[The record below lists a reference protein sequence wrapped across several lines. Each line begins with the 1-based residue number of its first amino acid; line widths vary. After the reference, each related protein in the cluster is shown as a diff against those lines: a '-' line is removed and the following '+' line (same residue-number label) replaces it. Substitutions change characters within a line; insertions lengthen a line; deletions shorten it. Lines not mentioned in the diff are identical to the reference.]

1 MIQINLL
8 RISPDS
14 KYLEFS
20 VECPANYRFNTL
32 SIKKFDYLTTTGYP
46 TNSGGFV
53 EAGNLYKKTSTKE
66 VMRIATSIFGGTG
79 MFQVVFKVSWEGV
92 GEEPLYADG
101 TKLSDKETIGV
112 CSDVNNIYEY
122 LLQCL
127 LNLDSKCSSLTND
140 TRRAFILLFA
150 HQEAMRLE
158 RIDEAEN
165 FYEKAAEFYNI
176 LKNNF
181 TNCTATNRLNTNN
194 CGCK

>member
-14 KYLEFS
+14 QYLEFS
-20 VECPANYRFNTL
+20 VECQANYRFNLL

-46 TNSGGFV
+46 ANSYGFID
-53 EAGNLYKKTSTKE
+53 ASNLYKQTSTKE
-66 VMRIATSIFGGTG
+66 VMRIETSIFGGTG
-79 MFQVVFKVSWEGV
+79 MFQVVFGV
-92 GEEPLYADG
+92 MWTGLGDEPLYADG
-101 TKLSDKETIGV
+101 SKLSDKQVIGI
-112 CSDVNNIYEY
+112 CSDINNIYTY

-127 LNLDSKCSSLTND
+127 LSLDEKCATLTND
-140 TRRAFILLFA
+140 AKLAFITIFA

-158 RIDEAEN
+158 RIDEAE
-165 FYEKAAEFYNI
+165 YFYNI

-181 TNCTATNRLNTNN
+181 SNCEVTNRLNTTD

>member
-14 KYLEFS
+14 QYLEFS
-20 VECPANYRFNTL
+20 VECPTNYRFETL
-32 SIKKFDYLTTTGYP
+32 SIKKYDYLTTTGYP
-46 TNSGGFV
+46 TNYGGFV
-53 EAGNLYKKTSTKE
+53 QAGNLYKKTSTKE
-66 VMRIATSIFGGTG
+66 VMRLATSIFGGTG
-79 MFQVVFKVSWEGV
+79 MFQVVFKVNWI
-92 GEEPLYADG
+92 GEENEPLYADG

-127 LNLDSKCSSLTND
+127 LSLDTKCSTLTND
-140 TRRAFILLFA
+140 TRRAFTILFG

-158 RIDEAEN
+158 RLDEAE
-165 FYEKAAEFYNI
+165 YFYNL

-181 TNCTATNRLNTNN
+181 TNCIDTNRLNTTN
-194 CGCK
+194 CGCR

>member
-1 MIQINLL
+1 MSIQINLL

-20 VECPANYRFNTL
+20 VECPANYRFKVL
-32 SIKKFDYLTTTGYP
+32 SIKKFDYATTSGYP
-46 TNSGGFV
+46 TNSSGFV
-53 EAGNLYKKTSTKE
+53 DASNLYKRTSTKE

-79 MFQVVFKVSWEGV
+79 MFQVVFGVEWKGV
-92 GEEPLYADG
+92 GDEPLYADG
-101 TKLSDKETIGV
+101 TKLSKKTTTGI

-127 LNLDSKCSSLTND
+127 LNLDTKCSTLTND
-140 TRRAFILLFA
+140 TRRAFILLFG

-158 RIDEAEN
+158 RIDEAA
-165 FYEKAAEFYNI
+165 YFYNI

-181 TNCTATNRLNTNN
+181 VTCEATNRLNSTD

>member
-8 RISPDS
+8 RVSPDS
-14 KYLEFS
+14 QYLEFS
-20 VECPANYRFNTL
+20 VECPANYRFNVL
-32 SIKKFDYLTTTGYP
+32 EIKKFDYATTTGYP
-46 TNSGGFV
+46 ANSSGFV
-53 EAGNLYKKTSTKE
+53 DASNLYKQTSTKE

-79 MFQVVFKVSWEGV
+79 MFQVVFGAIWTGIGS
-92 GEEPLYADG
+92 EP
-101 TKLSDKETIGV
+101 KLTAKGL

-127 LNLDSKCSSLTND
+127 LNLDTKCSTLTND
-140 TRRAFILLFA
+140 TRRAFILLFG

-158 RIDEAEN
+158 RIDEAE
-165 FYEKAAEFYNI
+165 YFYNI

-181 TNCTATNRLNTNN
+181 VTCEATNRLNSTD